1 MLEVEAVHMGG
12 RFLARLFPKQAVC
25 IFSCVLGTRLEQL
38 MPTAS
43 TSASMR
49 PVLSCR
55 NLVWQCRGAGLGDGG
70 VNREVFERLTL
81 FVAHAAE
88 LTRAAGQHGAP
99 QRVDLVRTALR
110 ISRQVRAPPH
120 CCTRLPLDA
129 DQSCWQQAELGLQ
142 DDLRLVC
149 TRRDAF
155 KPLKCVDV
163 EQKPS

>member
-1 MLEVEAVHMGG
+1 
-12 RFLARLFPKQAVC
+12 
-25 IFSCVLGTRLEQL
+25 

-43 TSASMR
+43 TSACMR

-55 NLVWQCRGAGLGDGG
+55 KLAWQCRGTGLGEGG

-88 LTRAAGQHGAP
+88 LTRAAGQQGVP

-120 CCTRLPLDA
+120 CCTRNA
-129 DQSCWQQAELGLQ
+129 IAVG
-142 DDLRLVC
+142 R
-149 TRRDAF
+149 
-155 KPLKCVDV
+155 
-163 EQKPS
+163 